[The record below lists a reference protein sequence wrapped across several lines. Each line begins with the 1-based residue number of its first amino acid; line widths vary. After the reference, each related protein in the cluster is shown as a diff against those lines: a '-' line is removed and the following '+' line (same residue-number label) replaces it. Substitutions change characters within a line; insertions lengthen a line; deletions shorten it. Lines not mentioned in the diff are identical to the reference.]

1 MDLEKFKERA
11 FGLASTLY
19 VLALLAVSV
28 YLIGLLTQ
36 VLPETPK
43 YIMWYVF
50 GMMCALLIGMVMNT
64 FDKNKKM
71 DLDRIAGGVNIFR
84 RLHWDAS
91 DPQGYFYLIKNLL
104 GKTIDFGIEVAD
116 DFLVF
121 LRSLVGFVTWIIIC
135 FAAVTGLMFIY
146 RLYKIPQLAK
156 ASKKYKHSMETMIR
170 KQWPIFAAERKYAK
184 KNGHER
190 EKLRHEF
197 RMRWK
202 MPDDSILMSMEK
214 QVCKGRA

>member
-50 GMMCALLIGMVMNT
+50 GMMCALLIGMVMNV
-64 FDKNKKM
+64 FDKDKVMN
-71 DLDRIAGGVNIFR
+71 LDRIAGGVNIFR
-84 RLHWDAS
+84 RIHWDAS

-104 GKTIDFGIEVAD
+104 GKTVDFGIEALD
-116 DFLVF
+116 DLLVF

-135 FAAVTGLMFIY
+135 FATVTGLMFIY
-146 RLYKIPQLAK
+146 RLYKIPQLAR
-156 ASKKYKHSMETMIR
+156 ASKKYRHSMETMIR

-214 QVCKGRA
+214 QVCKGRS